1 MFGALFNMDNP
12 FWRLMNL
19 LAQLIALSV
28 VTAVM
33 CLPVITAGAA
43 VTALYA
49 VTQKIVNQE
58 ESSVLKNYF
67 YAFRTNFRQATV
79 TWLILLGAG
88 ALLGVDLYVV
98 ISGMGQATTVLTY
111 LFLMLAGVWLLEIS
125 LVFPLLSRFDNT
137 LKNTMKNALI
147 LGVSGFLPWSLLMM
161 AVNALPIILVWYR
174 FSWLL
179 WVLTAMIFV
188 GIAASALI
196 NSLLFRSL
204 TRRLIGAQKEPAG
217 ITDEKS

>member
-1 MFGALFNMDNP
+1 MFGALFDMDNP
-12 FWRLMNL
+12 FWRIMNL
-19 LAQLIALSV
+19 LAQLIVLSV
-28 VTAVM
+28 VTTVL

-43 VTALYA
+43 ITALYA
-49 VTQKIVNQE
+49 VTLKIVNQE

-67 YAFRTNFRQATV
+67 HAFQANFRQATIA
-79 TWLILLGAG
+79 WLIILGAA
-88 ALLGVDLYVV
+88 ALLGIDLYVV
-98 ISGMGQATTVLTY
+98 ISGTGQVTTVLTY
-111 LFLMLAGVWLLEIS
+111 LFLMLAGGWLLETS

-137 LKNTMKNALI
+137 LRNTMKNALI

-161 AVNALPIILVWYR
+161 VVNALPAILVWYR

-179 WVLTAMIFV
+179 WVLTVMIFG

-196 NSLLFRSL
+196 NSLLLRGM
-204 TRRLIGAQKEPAG
+204 TRRIIGSQKEPAG

>member
-1 MFGALFNMDNP
+1 MFGTLFDMGNP
-12 FWRLMNL
+12 FWRIMNL
-19 LAQLIALSV
+19 LAQLIVLSV
-28 VTAVM
+28 VTAVL
-33 CLPVITAGAA
+33 CLPVITSGAA

-58 ESSVLKNYF
+58 ESSVLKYF
-67 YAFRTNFRQATV
+67 FHAFRANFRQATIA
-79 TWLILLGAG
+79 WLIMLGAA

-98 ISGMGQATTVLTY
+98 ISGTGQVTTVLTY
-111 LFLMLAGVWLLEIS
+111 LFLMLAGVWLLETS

-137 LKNTMKNALI
+137 LRNTMKNALI
-147 LGVSGFLPWSLLMM
+147 LGVSGFFPWSLLMI
-161 AVNALPIILVWYR
+161 AVNALPVILVWYR

-179 WVLTAMIFV
+179 WVLTAMIFG

-204 TRRLIGAQKEPAG
+204 TRRLTGSQKEPAG

>member
-58 ESSVLKNYF
+58 GSSVLKNYF

-98 ISGMGQATTVLTY
+98 ISGTGQATTVLTY

>member
-1 MFGALFNMDNP
+1 MFRTLFDMDNP
-12 FWRLMNL
+12 FWRIMNL
-19 LAQLIALSV
+19 LAQLIVLSV
-28 VTAVM
+28 VTAVL

-43 VTALYA
+43 ITALYA
-49 VTQKIVNQE
+49 VTLKIVNQE

-67 YAFRTNFRQATV
+67 YAFRANFRQATIA
-79 TWLILLGAG
+79 WLMILGAA

-98 ISGMGQATTVLTY
+98 ISGTGQVTTVLTY
-111 LFLMLAGVWLLEIS
+111 LFLMLVGVWLLETS

-137 LKNTMKNALI
+137 LRNTMKNALI
-147 LGVSGFLPWSLLMM
+147 LGVSGFFPWSLLMM
-161 AVNALPIILVWYR
+161 AVNALPVILVWYR

-179 WVLTAMIFV
+179 WVLTAMIFG

-204 TRRLIGAQKEPAG
+204 TRRLTGSQKEPAG